1 MNDASSRSHAIFT
14 IAIDACD
21 TSEAVTAQDTP
32 RVASK
37 YIQSKLHLVD
47 LAGSERAKKTGAVG
61 LRLKES
67 VGINQGLMSLG
78 KVIRALT
85 APSNRGGS
93 GLGGQLLS
101 TGPTAAHV
109 PYRESKLTRFLQD
122 SLGGNS
128 QTVMLA
134 CVTPSDTSFHETAS
148 TLQYASRAR
157 MVQNKVV
164 ANVTLA
170 PPPEVEEGLVTALR
184 SQLQQAQSDLEQ
196 ARKAADVSGLM
207 LHMRRSLDDSGLL
220 DRSIDR
226 GRPAPL
232 KDAQWHLVHTWLV
245 VSSVLLVILI
255 CTIVAAG
262 GCTG

>member
-1 MNDASSRSHAIFT
+1 MHVIMLRTTAETWMNDASSRSHAIFT
-14 IAIDACD
+14 VCIDACD
-21 TSEAVTAQDTP
+21 TAVTTEESGM
-32 RVASK
+32 RSVGK

-85 APSNRGGS
+85 APASRGAAGAGGVVLSN
-93 GLGGQLLS
+93 
-101 TGPTAAHV
+101 GPAASHV

-134 CVTPSDTSFHETAS
+134 CVTPADSSFHETVS
-148 TLQYASRAR
+148 TLQYAARAR

-170 PPPEVEEGLVTALR
+170 PAPEV
-184 SQLQQAQSDLEQ
+184 
-196 ARKAADVSGLM
+196 
-207 LHMRRSLDDSGLL
+207 
-220 DRSIDR
+220 
-226 GRPAPL
+226 
-232 KDAQWHLVHTWLV
+232 
-245 VSSVLLVILI
+245 
-255 CTIVAAG
+255 
-262 GCTG
+262 

>member
-1 MNDASSRSHAIFT
+1 MNDASSRSHAVFT
-14 IAIDACD
+14 ISIEACE
-21 TSEAVTAQDTP
+21 TT
-32 RVASK
+32 VAPDESGRNAGMGGK

-85 APSNRGGS
+85 APAQRGGGTGLMVHGQSS
-93 GLGGQLLS
+93 G
-101 TGPTAAHV
+101 TVAAHV

-134 CVTPSDTSFHETAS
+134 CVTPADSSFHETAS

-170 PPPEVEEGLVTALR
+170 PTPEV
-184 SQLQQAQSDLEQ
+184 SP
-196 ARKAADVSGLM
+196 
-207 LHMRRSLDDSGLL
+207 
-220 DRSIDR
+220 SI
-226 GRPAPL
+226 G
-232 KDAQWHLVHTWLV
+232 H
-245 VSSVLLVILI
+245 IF
-255 CTIVAAG
+255 
-262 GCTG
+262 

>member
-21 TSEAVTAQDTP
+21 TSVPAIAEDTP

-85 APSNRGGS
+85 APSNRGAGS
-93 GLGGQLLS
+93 GLGGQVLS
-101 TGPTAAHV
+101 SGPTVAHV

-134 CVTPSDTSFHETAS
+134 CVTPSDTSFHETVS

-170 PPPEVEEGLVTALR
+170 PQPEVEEGLVTALR
-184 SQLQQAQSDLEQ
+184 SQLQQAQNDLEQ
-196 ARKAADVSGLM
+196 ARKNADVSGLM

-220 DRSIDR
+220 DRSIDK
-226 GRPAPL
+226 GRPATL
-232 KDAQWHLVHTWLV
+232 KDAQWHLV
-245 VSSVLLVILI
+245 
-255 CTIVAAG
+255 CMPR
-262 GCTG
+262 

>member
-14 IAIDACD
+14 ISIDACD
-21 TSEAVTAQDTP
+21 TSVTVEDTGA
-32 RVASK
+32 RVAGK
-37 YIQSKLHLVD
+37 YIQSKLHMVD

-85 APSNRGGS
+85 APSGRGGQ
-93 GLGGQLLS
+93 GGHLLS
-101 TGPTAAHV
+101 AGPAAAHV

-134 CVTPSDTSFHETAS
+134 CVTPADSSLHETVS

-170 PPPEVEEGLVTALR
+170 PAPEVRHSQSR
-184 SQLQQAQSDLEQ
+184 SNIAVFND
-196 ARKAADVSGLM
+196 
-207 LHMRRSLDDSGLL
+207 
-220 DRSIDR
+220 
-226 GRPAPL
+226 
-232 KDAQWHLVHTWLV
+232 
-245 VSSVLLVILI
+245 
-255 CTIVAAG
+255 
-262 GCTG
+262 